1 MQFSP
6 NYSTYGGGVSQ
17 SSFTKGKIMK
27 NEIIAI
33 AQLGRLDAVIE
44 IHASGKSDGRRRE
57 RLTTTQHRDRL
68 LAVLTV

>member
-1 MQFSP
+1 
-6 NYSTYGGGVSQ
+6 
-17 SSFTKGKIMK
+17 MK